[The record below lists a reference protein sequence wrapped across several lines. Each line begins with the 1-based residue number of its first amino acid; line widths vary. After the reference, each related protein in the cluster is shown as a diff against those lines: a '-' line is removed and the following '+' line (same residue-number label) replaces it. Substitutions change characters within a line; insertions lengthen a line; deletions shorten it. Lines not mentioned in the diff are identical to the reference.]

1 MRVVIASL
9 TPRHPAVERLGI
21 HLRQPGNPAVTVV
34 SPGDADVACQRLE
47 AEVVIVHL
55 TLDELDGGLDAIRIT
70 RSVAAG
76 HVLAMGP
83 ATDPKLILR
92 AMQVGAD
99 LFLDESEPETEFT
112 AALTRLHKRRLSGV
126 HESSRVIAVLPAGGG
141 SGASTIAVNLAVIL
155 AAERGACG
163 LIDLSVG
170 KGDLAPLLDIR
181 PQYTLAD
188 LCRNESRLDA
198 ALFEKLLTRHTSG
211 VALLAAPPAFG
222 DVREITTRG
231 VAQALALARRT
242 FADVIIDLEDCFHA
256 EQCHVLE
263 HAAEVLLVCRLD
275 FTSLRNAR
283 RTLDFLGAVG
293 VPRIRVKVVVNQFG
307 RPSELP
313 VDEAEE
319 AVGEKLTRFVP
330 FDPRA
335 VNEANN
341 AGVPAAVRTP
351 TAPSVQ
357 AIAQLT
363 RSEGDSRERKV
374 VGSGLVPKLRFLF
387 PVA

>member
-1 MRVVIASL
+1 MCAVIASP
-9 TPRHPAVERLGI
+9 TPRHPAVERLGKLL
-21 HLRQPGNPAVTVV
+21 HQSGSSTAGVV
-34 SPGDADVACQRLE
+34 PLAEADVACQQAE

-55 TLDELDGGLDAIRIT
+55 TLEHLDGGLDAIRRA
-70 RSVAAG
+70 RSVTAG
-76 HVLAMGP
+76 HVLALGP

-99 LFLDESEPETEFT
+99 LFLDEAEPEAEYT
-112 AALTRLHKRRLSGV
+112 AAQARLHKRRLSGA

-141 SGASTIAVNLAVIL
+141 SGASTVAVNLAVVL

-163 LIDLSVG
+163 LIDLNAG

-222 DVREITTRG
+222 DVRVLTEGG

-242 FADVIIDLEDCFHA
+242 FADVVIDLEDCFHA
-256 EQCHVLE
+256 EQRHVLD

-275 FTSLRNAR
+275 FTSLRNTR
-283 RTLDFLGAVG
+283 RTLDHLGAAG
-293 VPRIRVKVVVNQFG
+293 VPRNRVKVVVNQFG
-307 RPSELP
+307 RPCELP

-330 FDPRA
+330 FDPKA

-351 TAPSVQ
+351 AAPCVR

-363 RSEGDSRERKV
+363 RPDSDPRERKAA
-374 VGSGLVPKLRFLF
+374 GAGLVPKLRFLF